1 MTTEGRPGLI
11 TPPRK
16 HASAGRFLAT
26 ASLLCVLA
34 LSPSAQTGPAGM
46 RDPAWAPDGKRLA
59 VVILDRIWM
68 TAPDG
73 RDARELTRVAE
84 SEREPAWSFD
94 GKRIVF
100 VADRGDG

>member
-1 MTTEGRPGLI
+1 LI
-11 TPPRK
+11 
-16 HASAGRFLAT
+16 S
-26 ASLLCVLA
+26 
-34 LSPSAQTGPAGM
+34 LSPSAQTGPTGM
-46 RDPAWAPDGKRLA
+46 RDPAWSPDGKRLA

-100 VADRGDG
+100 VADRGDGFDLYVIDPRGGIPEKVLDL

>member
-1 MTTEGRPGLI
+1 
-11 TPPRK
+11 
-16 HASAGRFLAT
+16 
-26 ASLLCVLA
+26 
-34 LSPSAQTGPAGM
+34 M
-46 RDPAWAPDGKRLA
+46 RDPAWSPDGKRLA

-100 VADRGDG
+100 VADRGDGFDLYVIEMTDTAARCRAADEATNRCGRA